1 MVRTARKKVEG
12 LPTEDRQLDI
22 RPTAF
27 KRNGHGN
34 VRGRIEGKGLATKV
48 EALDQ
53 LLVALF
59 GFAPGVIE
67 KLAALGDELEKPAA
81 G

>member
-22 RPTAF
+22 QPTAF
-27 KRNGHGN
+27 KRNGHG
-34 VRGRIEGKGLATKV
+34 VFRGRIEGK
-48 EALDQ
+48 
-53 LLVALF
+53 LVS
-59 GFAPGVIE
+59 
-67 KLAALGDELEKPAA
+67 DE